1 MQFNLKRISA
11 SDYHMTWKIK
21 KNNKKQ
27 TTKMKKN

>member
-21 KNNKKQ
+21 KK
-27 TTKMKKN
+27 